1 MIEIVILVV
10 FATSGAMF
18 VFGSRRTRALLA
30 LLSIFIANLEFEV
43 GIGLNLPVVLTIL
56 SALLLMTG
64 QISIHPRAAA
74 LFSNR
79 LFFFL
84 FWVLG
89 VWFVGFLCLDVA
101 NDAQFGWTRS
111 STVKPIIQLIRFFL
125 FVPFGLAVADGI
137 RSKADVHWFLK
148 NWTRIA
154 VISALGCMVQVGAHK
169 LSGKSLGTYR
179 VHQGKFQ
186 MTFVKVAGMRVL
198 RANGLAGEPKAQGMA
213 MAMSLCMLFA
223 TLGRGIIPLSWQ
235 RHIICIG
242 LVGIALLLTFSS
254 GAIAMTAVLIGLVVL
269 GKESRSAKQIAVAAV
284 LFITAAAGQFSIT
297 AGSILESRLERIV
310 SITTDVR
317 GEGWGMDKERPAM
330 IYLLENPRFAVTGVG
345 IGMGPFHFDH
355 LIVDPAYRGKY
366 VDPNSGLLWGLYGF
380 GVIGWVL
387 LLAGL
392 RFELFGRGIAA
403 PFGPSL
409 ALFLRFTLLY
419 FLVYTPLWWLMI
431 GVGIACAP
439 GVQRRVLARSSKSTA
454 LQAQR
459 NFAQRKMAHAA

>member
-1 MIEIVILVV
+1 MIELVILAV
-10 FATSGAMF
+10 FATCGAMF

-43 GIGLNLPVVLTIL
+43 GIGLNLPVLLTLL
-56 SALLLMTG
+56 SVLLLMTG

-89 VWFVGFLCLDVA
+89 VWLVGFLCLDVA
-101 NDAQFGWTRS
+101 TDAQFGWTRS

-137 RSKADVHWFLK
+137 RSKADVQWFLK

-169 LSGKSLGTYR
+169 LTGKSLGTYR
-179 VHQGKFQ
+179 IHQGEFQ
-186 MTFVKVAGMRVL
+186 MTFAKVAGMRVL

-223 TLGRGIIPLSWQ
+223 TLGRGIIPLSRQ
-235 RHIICIG
+235 RHIMCIG
-242 LVGIALLLTFSS
+242 VVGIALLLTFSS
-254 GAIAMTAVLIGLVVL
+254 GAIAMTSVLIGLVIL
-269 GKESRSAKQIAVAAV
+269 GRESRSAKQIALASV
-284 LFITAAAGQFSIT
+284 LFIAAAASQFSIT
-297 AGSILESRLERIV
+297 AGSIWDSRLQRIV

-317 GEGWGMDKERPAM
+317 GQGWGMDKERPAM
-330 IYLLENPRFAVTGVG
+330 IYLLDNPHFAITGVG
-345 IGMGPFHFDH
+345 LGMGPFHFDH
-355 LIVDPAYRGKY
+355 LIADRAFRGKY

-387 LLAGL
+387 LVGGL
-392 RFELFGRGIAA
+392 RLELYGRGLSA
-403 PFGPSL
+403 PFARSL

-439 GVQRRVLARSSKSTA
+439 GAQRKMLARST
-454 LQAQR
+454 QAPLRQR
-459 NFAQRKMAHAA
+459 PAQLAQRKMAHAA